1 MTDAAATA
9 EGAGNPDLAA
19 VLAALCLADA
29 AVLLPVVSESPLRLA
44 LVLPVLLLV
53 PGYAV
58 VAALF
63 PEDRGLPSARPAE
76 DPRLGLLGRVVL
88 SVGASVGVLTAV
100 ALTLDFT
107 VFGFQ
112 LVPLLAG
119 VTVLTVAATA
129 AAWLRRRAVPAP
141 RRVDHAD
148 DAVAGALA
156 FLLGGRRRDRAL
168 SALLV
173 VSLVVAAGAVYAA
186 PNDAEGDLS
195 VSLLTET
202 NGSLAAEEYP
212 TDLVVGE
219 PTTLFLAVDNGD
231 ADPTT
236 ATVVVRLQSV
246 AVEGTDVRVRGQRVL
261 DRFTVPVAGN
271 STEVVEHA
279 VTPDRTGERLRLTYH
294 VYRGAAPDSTAPSE
308 ADRAVHLWVTVRA
321 PT

>member
-1 MTDAAATA
+1 MTDAAATT
-9 EGAGNPDLAA
+9 ETGNADLGVA
-19 VLAALCLADA
+19 LAALLLADA
-29 AVLLPVVSESPLRLA
+29 AVFLPVVSESPLRLA

-63 PEDRGLPSARPAE
+63 PEDRGLPSARPAD

-88 SVGASVGVLTAV
+88 SVGASVGVVAAV

-129 AAWLRRRAVPAP
+129 AAWARRRAVPAP
-141 RRVDHAD
+141 RQAAPTE
-148 DAVAGALA
+148 DAVAGAKA
-156 FLLGGRRRDRAL
+156 FLVGGSRRDRAL

-186 PNDAEGDLS
+186 PSEGEGELS
-195 VSLLTET
+195 VSLLAES
-202 NGSLAAEEYP
+202 NGTLAADDYP
-212 TDLVVGE
+212 TELVVGE
-219 PTTLFLAVDNGD
+219 PTTLFLAVDNG
-231 ADPTT
+231 APEPTT

-246 AVEGTDVRVRGQRVL
+246 AVEGTDVTVTSQRVL
-261 DRFTVPVAGN
+261 DRYTVQVPGN
-271 STEVVEHA
+271 TTEIVERA
-279 VTPDRTGERLRLTYH
+279 VTPDRTGERLRLAYH
-294 VYRGAAPDSTAPSE
+294 VYRGAAPEGTGPEE
-308 ADRAVHLWVTVRA
+308 ADRSVHLWVTVRTA
-321 PT
+321 T